1 MEDYANECYDS
12 IAIFLSIHIVHRY
25 RSIME
30 KRNVPALERYT
41 VFFFD
46 LLQLHLMT
54 LPWIECYYVLVS
66 IETKLQKNKRL
77 LMARKYFG
85 YAYCC

>member
-1 MEDYANECYDS
+1 MSVMIPLPYFC
-12 IAIFLSIHIVHRY
+12 L
-25 RSIME
+25 
-30 KRNVPALERYT
+30 YT
-41 VFFFD
+41 LYIDTEVSWRREMFQHWKGTLFFFFD

-66 IETKLQKNKRL
+66 IETKLQKNKRH